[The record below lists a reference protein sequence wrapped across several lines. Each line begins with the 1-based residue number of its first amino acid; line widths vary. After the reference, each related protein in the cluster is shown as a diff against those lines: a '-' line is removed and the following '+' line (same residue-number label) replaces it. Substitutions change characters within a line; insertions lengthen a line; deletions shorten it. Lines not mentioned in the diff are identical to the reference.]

1 MLLQA
6 SETLDFLT
14 SRQQGPG
21 EYLETGEDAAT
32 MEALRWAA
40 EISALLSGAPVEPGP
55 FVSRCRRPGGTFAFT
70 AADAEPARNACYYAV
85 RALVLSGQRDAIP
98 AELALWFTGE
108 LAAPGQP
115 AASDIDEMFYV
126 LRALEQLDALSLL
139 GPDRSRSL
147 AEFIQRCRNDDGG
160 YGGMPGQSSDT
171 EHTYCAVCS
180 LSLLGHPVD
189 DGQRRV
195 TVGWLRGRFATPSG
209 LATLTAADD
218 TPSLAA
224 SYWGFR
230 AGEVLDAVVG
240 TDRLGLAVL
249 GLRKPDGGY
258 GARAAATLWE
268 SYCALRILTRLRAV
282 ATAGSER

>member
-6 SETLDFLT
+6 SETLGFLT

-21 EYLETGEDAAT
+21 EYLETGEAVAT

-40 EISALLSGAPVEPGP
+40 EISALLSGAPVEPGL
-55 FVSRCRRPGGTFAFT
+55 FVSQCRRPGGTFALT
-70 AADAEPARNACYYAV
+70 AADPEPARNACYYAV

-98 AELALWFTGE
+98 AQLAYWFTSELAT
-108 LAAPGQP
+108 PSQP

-139 GPDRSRSL
+139 GPRRARSL

-160 YGGMPGQSSDT
+160 YGGTPGQVSDT

-180 LSLLGHPVD
+180 LPLLGYPVND
-189 DGQRRV
+189 SESNG
-195 TVGWLRGRFATPSG
+195 TVGWLRARFETPSG
-209 LATLTAADD
+209 LATLTAADAV
-218 TPSLAA
+218 PSLAA

-230 AGEVLDAVVG
+230 AGEVLAAGVC
-240 TDRLGLAVL
+240 TDRLGRAVQD
-249 GLRKPDGGY
+249 LRKPDGGY
-258 GARAAATLWE
+258 GARGDATLWE
-268 SYCALRILTRLRAV
+268 SYCALRVLSRLGAV
-282 ATAGSER
+282 ARSGR